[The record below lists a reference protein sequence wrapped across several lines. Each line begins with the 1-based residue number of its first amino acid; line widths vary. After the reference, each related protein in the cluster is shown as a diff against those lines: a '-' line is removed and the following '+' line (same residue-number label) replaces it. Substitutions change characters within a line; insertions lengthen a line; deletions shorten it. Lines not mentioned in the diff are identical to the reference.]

1 MKKNIKRWF
10 AVLFSLFLC
19 LTAACGS
26 PKGET
31 IEGKYV
37 LLSAEKNGKSVLSDF
52 QLYTVEFEE
61 NGGMTVKISYLG
73 LLQSRRSVY
82 TYNGSVVTEKF
93 KDETYE
99 YRVHSDGTMT
109 TDMVDF
115 EETVKIVLQKET
127 KDDVP
132 QSVDFEGILFG
143 EDMSETKF
151 YNYCPAVIADTE
163 DGREVLHIWYCTNLD
178 DGVIVDYIGYR
189 KGVKQEDG
197 KWLFSEQSIAL
208 SPTAGTWDAR
218 HTCDPAVIK
227 GEFAYKGETYT
238 YLMAY
243 LGCVTDDYNRNET
256 GLAVAKS
263 AAGPWTKLDDLNPIV
278 PWYDNKTDDIN
289 PEQWGT
295 GMPTLT
301 SVDGKG
307 EVILTYQSSSRGTAG
322 IQRWDFSDLD
332 HPERKFTSDLMH
344 NGIVNSQG
352 IKCNAGIVDFAF
364 DPVRGRLY
372 VFGVTNERNP
382 ADVTKTLVNSHCVLA
397 YVDGLADMEAV
408 SAALQSGSYT
418 WNIAGYV
425 GPNTTGF
432 ERNHNPAIV
441 RDGRGYIPDS
451 GRIGVVVSTG
461 HNSWDNENI
470 FTYRLYGAVFDI
482 AD

>member
-1 MKKNIKRWF
+1 MKKNIKRMVSF
-10 AVLFSLFLC
+10 FFPLFLC

-52 QLYTVEFEE
+52 QLYTVEFEG
-61 NGGMTVKISYLG
+61 GGMTVKISYLG

-99 YRVHSDGTMT
+99 YRVYSDGTMT

-163 DGREVLHIWYCTNLD
+163 DGREVLADLVLHQFGRRSDRGL
-178 DGVIVDYIGYR
+178 YR
-189 KGVKQEDG
+189 LPQGCQTRGRQVAFQRTEHR
-197 KWLFSEQSIAL
+197 AL
-208 SPTAGTWDAR
+208 PYGR
-218 HTCDPAVIK
+218 HLGCAPYLRSRRHK

-243 LGCVTDDYNRNET
+243 LGCVTDDYNRNKT

-307 EVILTYQSSSRGTAG
+307 EVVFTYR
-322 IQRWDFSDLD
+322 R
-332 HPERKFTSDLMH
+332 
-344 NGIVNSQG
+344 VQG
-352 IKCNAGIVDFAF
+352 ALRESNAGIF
-364 DPVRGRLY
+364 PI
-372 VFGVTNERNP
+372 
-382 ADVTKTLVNSHCVLA
+382 S
-397 YVDGLADMEAV
+397 
-408 SAALQSGSYT
+408 
-418 WNIAGYV
+418 II
-425 GPNTTGF
+425 PNANL
-432 ERNHNPAIV
+432 RPI
-441 RDGRGYIPDS
+441 
-451 GRIGVVVSTG
+451 
-461 HNSWDNENI
+461 
-470 FTYRLYGAVFDI
+470 
-482 AD
+482 

>member
-1 MKKNIKRWF
+1 
-10 AVLFSLFLC
+10 
-19 LTAACGS
+19 
-26 PKGET
+26 
-31 IEGKYV
+31 
-37 LLSAEKNGKSVLSDF
+37 
-52 QLYTVEFEE
+52 
-61 NGGMTVKISYLG
+61 
-73 LLQSRRSVY
+73 
-82 TYNGSVVTEKF
+82 
-93 KDETYE
+93 
-99 YRVHSDGTMT
+99 
-109 TDMVDF
+109 
-115 EETVKIVLQKET
+115 
-127 KDDVP
+127 
-132 QSVDFEGILFG
+132 
-143 EDMSETKF
+143 
-151 YNYCPAVIADTE
+151 
-163 DGREVLHIWYCTNLD
+163 
-178 DGVIVDYIGYR
+178 
-189 KGVKQEDG
+189 
-197 KWLFSEQSIAL
+197 
-208 SPTAGTWDAR
+208 
-218 HTCDPAVIK
+218 
-227 GEFAYKGETYT
+227 
-238 YLMAY
+238 MAY

-352 IKCNAGIVDFAF
+352 IKCSAGIVDFAF

-408 SAALQSGSYT
+408 TAALQSASYT

>member
-178 DGVIVDYIGYR
+178 DGVIVD
-189 KGVKQEDG
+189 
-197 KWLFSEQSIAL
+197 
-208 SPTAGTWDAR
+208 
-218 HTCDPAVIK
+218 
-227 GEFAYKGETYT
+227 
-238 YLMAY
+238 
-243 LGCVTDDYNRNET
+243 
-256 GLAVAKS
+256 
-263 AAGPWTKLDDLNPIV
+263 
-278 PWYDNKTDDIN
+278 
-289 PEQWGT
+289 
-295 GMPTLT
+295 
-301 SVDGKG
+301 
-307 EVILTYQSSSRGTAG
+307 
-322 IQRWDFSDLD
+322 
-332 HPERKFTSDLMH
+332 
-344 NGIVNSQG
+344 
-352 IKCNAGIVDFAF
+352 
-364 DPVRGRLY
+364 
-372 VFGVTNERNP
+372 
-382 ADVTKTLVNSHCVLA
+382 
-397 YVDGLADMEAV
+397 
-408 SAALQSGSYT
+408 
-418 WNIAGYV
+418 
-425 GPNTTGF
+425 
-432 ERNHNPAIV
+432 
-441 RDGRGYIPDS
+441 
-451 GRIGVVVSTG
+451 
-461 HNSWDNENI
+461 
-470 FTYRLYGAVFDI
+470 
-482 AD
+482 